1 MSSTQRLIIEQQP
14 YLKAL
19 ARNVA
24 KTLPHHVE
32 YEELVAFGQVGL
44 AEAAK
49 AFDASRGVSFTT
61 FAHYRI
67 RGAIFDGLR
76 KMTWLPPAVRKSVNA
91 GQLQDEVA
99 KQVGERAQDSHNP
112 EQLAK
117 QFAAAVERL
126 GSVYLLSNL
135 RDDEQGVDVEDK
147 RLRPT
152 SLESKEVRN
161 RLKAA
166 LSTLP
171 DDQVELVRMLYTENK
186 SMAQVGEALGKNK
199 STVCRR
205 HAEMLDALRAA
216 IGVSGEQAVGSS
228 LGTSAG
234 LGTRVLEKRQSG
246 HAGKP
251 SKNADI
257 SSGATHGSAPGK
269 KPPSSHATGDK
280 GAGNPAANPPS
291 KVKPTRVTKSRS
303 SPGDIA

>member
-1 MSSTQRLIIEQQP
+1 MEQQP

-49 AFDASRGVSFTT
+49 AFDTSRGVSFTT

-99 KQVGERAQDSHNP
+99 KQVGERAQESHNP

-126 GSVYLLSNL
+126 GAVYLLSNL
-135 RDDEQGVDVEDK
+135 RDDEQSVDVEDK
-147 RLRPT
+147 RLRPA
-152 SLESKEVRN
+152 SLENKEVRN

-166 LSTLP
+166 LATLP
-171 DDQVELVRMLYTENK
+171 DDQAELVRMLYTENK

-216 IGVSGEQAVGSS
+216 LGVCGEQAG
-228 LGTSAG
+228 G
-234 LGTRVLEKRQSG
+234 LGTANGLGSRDLETRQPG
-246 HAGKP
+246 LVGKP
-251 SKNADI
+251 VRKTEGSVATQ
-257 SSGATHGSAPGK
+257 GASQGAAAGK
-269 KPPSSHATGDK
+269 KPPSSQTMGEKGVKGVDK
-280 GAGNPAANPPS
+280 PAANQPIKS
-291 KVKPTRVTKSRS
+291 KSTRPTKSGS